1 MPSLCCFWDPK
12 KEYVPDR
19 TLEDRCPDCGR
30 AYGHPLVQPPER
42 IEGFEIVGVIDR
54 GFYGAIY
61 VAESGA
67 LRRKSVLKV
76 VPRGVYESFGKDFA
90 EECRVHDDVARGT
103 QHLVGIQ
110 DAFDADVR
118 FGGETEDLP
127 CHVAVLDYV
136 AGEKLDRFVADPSKL
151 TATAIAQ
158 IAVDLFRL
166 LGELENKQRFHNDL
180 HAGNLL
186 VRSLPRDERRAE
198 SIDAGIMAVAVD
210 LGSITDASRS
220 HEEQQTGDL
229 HQVAHH
235 LLTLAKHLLDRPERG
250 SDIEYRLATALQ
262 EIAQMLSPESA
273 MQRTPQFEALIR
285 LIYAAFDVASSPWK
299 EPTGGLRAF
308 DESYNAQTLRAWFVP
323 QLLVDPGGW
332 QAQLEAAGPQVI
344 TGMRGCGKTILL
356 RSLQFHARASLATQ
370 KAGEGGKGAAEIL
383 TADGYVGLYV
393 SCTRLLDRLG
403 SPSAELH
410 EPYAR
415 LFLVYAREAVRAL
428 RHLREIPSETPLV
441 TPGASRTIA
450 EAVGAYTKDADL
462 DGVDSELVLE
472 RRLQQMQISLER
484 GESKHTLL
492 AHPTVAFPH
501 LAEAVLSCSPLWSSS
516 RVYFLLDDV
525 STRHLH
531 EEAIRDL
538 ISTLMFNHEHC
549 AFKVTTEAQTLELV
563 LKSPGLVEEARIGRD
578 YETFDLGAKI
588 NERLHQDAGRA
599 GRKFIAEVL
608 RARARQFPRH
618 PGPDPSEI
626 VGDVPL
632 EQIARTIG
640 TSSKTAPEKKAVY
653 HGMTALAALC
663 VGDIGDVISIYE
675 MILARAG
682 RVETIPVDPQVQ
694 SACFQ
699 EYCSRRLYHLNRRK
713 GELKD
718 FALGFAEASHELLM
732 QSAAQ
737 TDGNGKPRR
746 LRQYSSV
753 YVRVTSGDH
762 GAQLDRLRE
771 LMDAGVFVLEA
782 GPDAPRT
789 KTRDSNPITQFVL
802 TYRKLFGLS
811 NFIGLSQ
818 RDRFELSGPDL
829 EEWLSNP
836 KRTREILV
844 RNLSGSSGVH
854 LDAADDEE
862 PAAVEPEPSEGEPE
876 RIEVDAEASGAE
888 YGSQVEAT
896 VRPRTLFELPDDD
909 EDVGEEVPDFARER
923 MPRLTEL
930 RSDELADLD
939 IRTVAL
945 GRGFEERT
953 LASARRLGEALH
965 PDHAVLVSYP
975 LEGHGAEVEEAAREM
990 TDDLAIVEY
999 RHAVAEGL
1007 SFPSGVALVDVT
1019 GLAKPMIFDAVRRLL
1034 RRDGRVVVAHTAAA
1048 VHYPLNDDIA
1058 RVLDAHEKGD
1068 AYGLLDALSDVL
1080 TGEAR
1085 PYTFD
1090 KLLKTD
1096 ADDGRRRLLCAAASP
1111 KHERLMS
1118 LIDERDYDRVDIVVP
1133 ASDTPRAR
1141 LARLAAE
1148 VATKNFHSSST
1159 VQLPSDDLAGMLDFV
1174 ADHYQRYYAHG
1185 NFDFE
1190 LGLTGSKL
1198 HAVACAAA
1206 CSALR
1211 FSQCWYVRPAKFDV
1225 ERFTQG
1231 VSESRYFLLESARV
1245 VEESDRGAAVSE
1257 ATPAGA

>member
-1 MPSLCCFWDPK
+1 
-12 KEYVPDR
+12 
-19 TLEDRCPDCGR
+19 
-30 AYGHPLVQPPER
+30 
-42 IEGFEIVGVIDR
+42 
-54 GFYGAIY
+54 
-61 VAESGA
+61 
-67 LRRKSVLKV
+67 
-76 VPRGVYESFGKDFA
+76 
-90 EECRVHDDVARGT
+90 
-103 QHLVGIQ
+103 
-110 DAFDADVR
+110 
-118 FGGETEDLP
+118 
-127 CHVAVLDYV
+127 
-136 AGEKLDRFVADPSKL
+136 
-151 TATAIAQ
+151 
-158 IAVDLFRL
+158 
-166 LGELENKQRFHNDL
+166 
-180 HAGNLL
+180 
-186 VRSLPRDERRAE
+186 
-198 SIDAGIMAVAVD
+198 MAVAVD

-235 LLTLAKHLLDRPERG
+235 LLTLAERLLDRPERG
-250 SDIEYRLATALQ
+250 SDVEYRLATALQ

-273 MQRTPQFEALIR
+273 MQRTPQFADLIR

-299 EPTGGLRAF
+299 EPTGGLRSF

-356 RSLQFHARASLATQ
+356 RSLQLHARASLATQ
-370 KAGEGGKGAAEIL
+370 REGENGTSASGIL
-383 TADGYVGLYV
+383 AADGYVGLYV

-428 RHLREIPSETPLV
+428 RHLREIPADAPLI
-441 TPGASRTIA
+441 TPGAARTIA
-450 EAVGAYTKDADL
+450 EAVSAYTKDADL
-462 DGVDSELVLE
+462 EKVESELVLE
-472 RRLQQMQISLER
+472 RRLQEMQISLER
-484 GESKHTLL
+484 GESRHALL
-492 AHPTVAFPH
+492 AHPTVAFAH
-501 LAEAVLSCSPLWSSS
+501 LAEAVLSCSPLWGSS

-531 EEAIRDL
+531 EEAIRNL

-588 NERLHQDAGRA
+588 NERLRQDAGRA
-599 GRKFIAEVL
+599 GKEFIAEVL

-618 PGPDPSEI
+618 PPPDPSEI
-626 VGDVPL
+626 VGDSSL

-640 TSSKTAPEKKAVY
+640 STSKTAPEKKAVY

-675 MILARAG
+675 MILSRAG

-732 QSAAQ
+732 QSATK

-829 EEWLSNP
+829 EEWLSHP
-836 KRTREILV
+836 ERTREVLV
-844 RNLSGSSGVH
+844 RNLTGSTGGDEAETGGPNEPKTIGPPPLSAERT
-854 LDAADDEE
+854 AAETTATKLNHGRAV
-862 PAAVEPEPSEGEPE
+862 PAA
-876 RIEVDAEASGAE
+876 
-888 YGSQVEAT
+888 T
-896 VRPRTLFELPDDD
+896 RPQTLFELTEDQEGLSD
-909 EDVGEEVPDFARER
+909 ETTDFARER

-930 RSDELADLD
+930 GPDDLTHLG
-939 IRTVAL
+939 IETIVL

-953 LASARRLGEALH
+953 LVSAQRLSVALR
-965 PDHAVLVSYP
+965 PSHAVLVSYP
-975 LEGHGAEVEEAAREM
+975 LDGHGAEVEEVVRSTAEH
-990 TDDLAIVEY
+990 LAIVDYGE
-999 RHAVAEGL
+999 AVAEGL
-1007 SFPSGVALVDVT
+1007 SLPDGAALVDVT

-1034 RRDGRVVVAHTAAA
+1034 RRDGRVVIAHTAASI
-1048 VHYPLNDDIA
+1048 HYPLNEDIA

-1068 AYGLLDALSDVL
+1068 AYALLDALSGVL

-1090 KLLKTD
+1090 KLLNTD
-1096 ADDGRRRLLCAAASP
+1096 ADDGRQRLLCAAGSP

-1141 LARLAAE
+1141 LARLAAA

-1159 VQLPSDDLAGMLDFV
+1159 VELPSDDLVGMLNFI
-1174 ADHYQRYYAHG
+1174 AEHYDRYYAHG

-1211 FSQCWYVRPAKFDV
+1211 FSQCWYVRPAQFDV
-1225 ERFTQG
+1225 ERFTRG
-1231 VSESRYFLLESARV
+1231 VAESRYVLLESPRTEAP
-1245 VEESDRGAAVSE
+1245 VEQPPLRTS
-1257 ATPAGA
+1257 

>member
-1 MPSLCCFWDPK
+1 MPSLCCFWNPK

-19 TLEDRCPDCGR
+19 TLDDLCPDCGR
-30 AYGHPLVQPPER
+30 AYGHPLTHPPVR
-42 IEGFEIVGVIDR
+42 IEGYEIVGVIDR

-67 LRRKSVLKV
+67 LRRKAVLKV
-76 VPRGVYESFGKDFA
+76 VPRGVYESFGKDFG
-90 EECRVHDDVARGT
+90 EECRVHDEVASGT
-103 QHLVGIQ
+103 QHLVRIQ

-118 FGGETEDLP
+118 FGDETENLP

-136 AGEKLDRFVADPSKL
+136 EGEKLDKFVADPTKL

-186 VRSLPRDERRAE
+186 VRSLPRDQRRAE
-198 SIDAGIMAVAVD
+198 AIDAGIMAVAVD

-235 LLTLAKHLLDRPERG
+235 LLTLAERLLDRPERG
-250 SDIEYRLATALQ
+250 SDVEYRLATALQ

-273 MQRTPQFEALIR
+273 MQRTPQFEDLIR

-299 EPTGGLRAF
+299 EPTGGLRSF

-356 RSLQFHARASLATQ
+356 RSLQFHARASLAAQTEGENGRSASEML
-370 KAGEGGKGAAEIL
+370 AG
-383 TADGYVGLYV
+383 DGYVGLYV

-410 EPYAR
+410 QPYAR

-428 RHLREIPSETPLV
+428 RHLREIPADTPLV
-441 TPGASRTIA
+441 TPGAHRAIA
-450 EAVGAYTKDADL
+450 EAVSAYTKDADL
-462 DGVDSELVLE
+462 EGVESELVLE

-484 GESKHTLL
+484 GEARHTLL

-501 LAEAVLSCSPLWSSS
+501 LAEAVLSCSPLWASS

-531 EEAIRDL
+531 EEAIREL
-538 ISTLMFNHEHC
+538 ISTLMFNHERC

-578 YETFDLGAKI
+578 YETFDLGHKI
-588 NERLHQDAGRA
+588 NERLRQGAGRA
-599 GRKFIAEVL
+599 GKEFIAEVL

-618 PGPDPSEI
+618 PPPDPSEI
-626 VGDVPL
+626 VGDIPL

-640 TSSKTAPEKKAVY
+640 TTSKTAPEKKAVY

-675 MILARAG
+675 MILSRAG

-746 LRQYSSV
+746 LRQYSSL

-771 LMDAGVFVLEA
+771 LMDAGVFVLDA

-829 EEWLSNP
+829 EEWLSHP
-836 KRTREILV
+836 DRTREILV
-844 RNLSGSSGVH
+844 RNLSGSGG
-854 LDAADDEE
+854 DTDDE
-862 PAAVEPEPSEGEPE
+862 AAPDGERVVEPPPSAAQQAPVETASIEPKRGPE
-876 RIEVDAEASGAE
+876 ART
-888 YGSQVEAT
+888 AT
-896 VRPRTLFELPDDD
+896 RPQTLFELADDD
-909 EDVGEEVPDFARER
+909 ETAGDEVPDFARER
-923 MPRLTEL
+923 MPRLSEL
-930 RSDELADLD
+930 SSDELSDLG
-939 IRTVAL
+939 IETVAL

-953 LASARRLGEALH
+953 LASAQRLSDALR
-965 PDHAVLVSYP
+965 PAHAVLVSYP
-975 LEGHGAEVEEAAREM
+975 LEGHGAEVEEVARAA
-990 TDDLAIVEY
+990 TDDLRIVDY
-999 RHAVAEGL
+999 REAVSEGL
-1007 SFPSGVALVDVT
+1007 SFPAGTALVDVT

-1034 RRDGRVVVAHTAAA
+1034 RRDGRVVVAHTAASI
-1048 VHYPLNDDIA
+1048 HYPLNDDIA

-1068 AYGLLDALSDVL
+1068 AYALLDALSGVL

-1090 KLLKTD
+1090 KLLNTD

-1133 ASDTPRAR
+1133 ASYTPRAR

-1211 FSQCWYVRPAKFDV
+1211 FSQCWYVRPAEFDV

-1231 VSESRYFLLESARV
+1231 VSESRYFLLESPRV
-1245 VEESDRGAAVSE
+1245 TSASDQDAAVSE

>member
-19 TLEDRCPDCGR
+19 TLDDVCPDCGR
-30 AYGHPLVQPPER
+30 AYGHPLAHPPER
-42 IEGFEIVGVIDR
+42 IDGYEIIEVIDR

-76 VPRGVYESFGKDFA
+76 VPRRVYESFGKDFG
-90 EECRVHDDVARGT
+90 EECRVHNEVASGT

-110 DAFDADVR
+110 DALDADVR
-118 FGGETEDLP
+118 FGGEPEDLS

-136 AGEKLDRFVADPSKL
+136 AGEKLDKFVADSTKL

-180 HAGNLL
+180 HEGNLL
-186 VRSLPRDERRAE
+186 VRSLPRDQRRAE
-198 SIDAGIMAVAVD
+198 AIDAGIMAVAVD

-235 LLTLAKHLLDRPERG
+235 LLTLAERLLDSPERG
-250 SDIEYRLATALQ
+250 SDVEYRLATALQ

-273 MQRTPQFEALIR
+273 MQRTPQFEDLIR

-299 EPTGGLRAF
+299 EPTGGLRSF

-356 RSLQFHARASLATQ
+356 RSLQLHARASLATQ
-370 KAGEGGKGAAEIL
+370 SAGESGKSASEIL
-383 TADGYVGLYV
+383 AADGYVGLYV

-428 RHLREIPSETPLV
+428 RHLREIPADAPLV
-441 TPGASRTIA
+441 TPGAFRTIA
-450 EAVGAYTKDADL
+450 DAVSAFTKDAAL
-462 DGVDSELVLE
+462 EGVDSELVLE

-484 GESKHTLL
+484 GESRHTLL

-501 LAEAVLSCSPLWSSS
+501 LADAVLSCSPLWASS

-538 ISTLMFNHEHC
+538 VSTLMFNHERC

-588 NERLHQDAGRA
+588 NARLHQDAGRA

-618 PGPDPSEI
+618 PPPDPSEI

-640 TSSKTAPEKKAVY
+640 STSKTAPEKKAVY

-675 MILARAG
+675 MILSRAG
-682 RVETIPVDPQVQ
+682 RAETIPVDPQVQ

-713 GELKD
+713 GALKD

-737 TDGNGKPRR
+737 NDGNRKRRR

-762 GAQLDRLRE
+762 GAQLERLRE

-829 EEWLSNP
+829 EEWLSHP
-836 KRTREILV
+836 QRTREILV
-844 RNLSGSSGVH
+844 RNLSGSNGG
-854 LDAADDEE
+854 ADTATEQEQE
-862 PAAVEPEPSEGEPE
+862 PDAVEPETSYGESSRVE
-876 RIEVDAEASGAE
+876 
-888 YGSQVEAT
+888 VEAMEPDPQAT
-896 VRPRTLFELPDDD
+896 RPRTLFELADDD
-909 EDVGEEVPDFARER
+909 EPIGEEVPDFARER

-930 RSDELADLD
+930 RPDELADLD
-939 IRTVAL
+939 IATVAL

-953 LASARRLGEALH
+953 LVSAQRLSEALH
-965 PDHAVLVSYP
+965 PAHAVLVSYP
-975 LEGHGAEVEEAAREM
+975 LEGHGAEVEKVARAA
-990 TDDLAIVEY
+990 TDDLRVIEY
-999 RHAVAEGL
+999 REAVAEGL
-1007 SFPSGVALVDVT
+1007 SFPAGVALVDVT

-1034 RRDGRVVVAHTAAA
+1034 RRDGRVVVAHTAASI
-1048 VHYPLNDDIA
+1048 HYPLNDDIA
-1058 RVLDAHEKGD
+1058 PVLDAHAKGD
-1068 AYGLLDALSDVL
+1068 AYALLDALSGVL

-1090 KLLKTD
+1090 KLLNTD

-1159 VQLPSDDLAGMLDFV
+1159 VELPSDDLAGMLDFV

-1198 HAVACAAA
+1198 HTVACAAA

-1211 FSQCWYVRPAKFDV
+1211 FSQCWYVRPAEFDV
-1225 ERFTQG
+1225 ERFTHG
-1231 VSESRYFLLESARV
+1231 VAESRYFLLESPRMTRDTG
-1245 VEESDRGAAVSE
+1245 EGAPVSE
-1257 ATPAGA
+1257 ATPAGT

>member
-12 KEYVPDR
+12 KEYVPER
-19 TLEDRCPDCGR
+19 TLDDMCPDCGR
-30 AYGHPLVQPPER
+30 AYGHTLRHPPER
-42 IEGFEIVGVIDR
+42 IDDFEIVGVIDR
-54 GFYGAIY
+54 GFYGVIY

-76 VPRGVYESFGKDFA
+76 VPRGVYESFGKDFE
-90 EECRVHDDVARGT
+90 EECRVHDEVASGT

-110 DAFDADVR
+110 NALDADVR
-118 FGGETEDLP
+118 FGGETQDLP
-127 CHVAVLDYV
+127 CHVAVLDFV
-136 AGEKLDRFVADPSKL
+136 EGEKLDRFIADPAKL

-166 LGELENKQRFHNDL
+166 LGELENKQHFHNDL

-186 VRSLPRDERRAE
+186 VRSLPRDQRRAE
-198 SIDAGIMAVAVD
+198 AIDASIMAVAVD

-229 HQVAHH
+229 HQVARH
-235 LLTLAKHLLDRPERG
+235 LLTLAERLLDRPERG
-250 SDIEYRLATALQ
+250 SDVEYRLATALQ
-262 EIAQMLSPESA
+262 EIARMLSPESA
-273 MQRTPQFEALIR
+273 MQRTPRFEDLIG

-356 RSLQFHARASLATQ
+356 RSLQFHARASLAAQ
-370 KAGEGGKGAAEIL
+370 REGESGKSPEIL
-383 TADGYVGLYV
+383 AADGYVGFYV

-415 LFLVYAREAVRAL
+415 LFLVYARETVRAL
-428 RHLREIPSETPLV
+428 RHLREIPAEIPLV
-441 TPGASRTIA
+441 TPGAPRTIA
-450 EAVGAYTKDADL
+450 EAVGAYTKGADL
-462 DGVDSELVLE
+462 EGVDSELVLE

-588 NERLHQDAGRA
+588 NERLNQDAGRA

-618 PGPDPSEI
+618 PSPDPSEI
-626 VGDVPL
+626 VGDVSL

-640 TSSKTAPEKKAVY
+640 STSKTAPEKKAVY

-675 MILARAG
+675 MILSRAG

-718 FALGFAEASHELLM
+718 FALGFAEASHELLI
-732 QSAAQ
+732 QSAGQ
-737 TDGNGKPRR
+737 TDGNGKQRR

-829 EEWLSNP
+829 EEWLSHP
-836 KRTREILV
+836 DRTREILV
-844 RNLSGSSGVH
+844 RNLSGAGAGAH
-854 LDAADDEE
+854 TAAAEPEE
-862 PAAVEPEPSEGEPE
+862 SDAVES
-876 RIEVDAEASGAE
+876 EASGAE
-888 YGSQVEAT
+888 QPRVEVEAPEPKDHQIEAAT
-896 VRPRTLFELPDDD
+896 RPQTLFELADD
-909 EDVGEEVPDFARER
+909 EEHVGEEVPDFARRR

-930 RSDELADLD
+930 RPDELADLD
-939 IRTVAL
+939 IETVAL

-953 LASARRLGEALH
+953 LVSARRLHEAVR
-965 PDHAVLVSYP
+965 PAHAVLVSYP
-975 LEGHGAEVEEAAREM
+975 LEGHGAEVEEVAREAS
-990 TDDLAIVEY
+990 DHLRIVDY
-999 RHAVAEGL
+999 REAVVDGL
-1007 SFPSGVALVDVT
+1007 SFPPGVALVDVT

-1034 RRDGRVVVAHTAAA
+1034 RRDGRVVIAHTAASI
-1048 VHYPLNDDIA
+1048 HYPLNADIA
-1058 RVLDAHEKGD
+1058 RVLDAHERGD
-1068 AYGLLDALSDVL
+1068 AYALLDALSGVL

-1090 KLLKTD
+1090 KLLNTD

-1118 LIDERDYDRVDIVVP
+1118 LIEERDYDRVDIVVP
-1133 ASDTPRAR
+1133 ASETPRAR
-1141 LARLAAE
+1141 LALLAAE
-1148 VATKNFHSSST
+1148 VATENFHSSST
-1159 VQLPSDDLAGMLDFV
+1159 MQLPSDDLAGMLDFV

-1211 FSQCWYVRPAKFDV
+1211 FSQCWYVRPAEFDV

-1231 VSESRYFLLESARV
+1231 VAESRYFLLESPRIQTPTQP
-1245 VEESDRGAAVSE
+1245 SLVSE